1 MATFSLWKNKNS
13 QKEDA
18 YLCGVE
24 DERIRND
31 NVLATGD
38 VEDDNLGNVSWS
50 KRLNTATVALI
61 VRVFMH
67 FTEGSRYPID
77 IFWTYALSVKPLG
90 GMQWAVSVTEGV
102 AKAVELYV
110 DTEDDEAA
118 DSYHFSDNA
127 LDLVPG
133 DEQIVTVELKEGAK
147 APEGGIV
154 IKERHYL

>member
-77 IFWTYALSVKPLG
+77 IFWTYA
-90 GMQWAVSVTEGV
+90 
-102 AKAVELYV
+102 
-110 DTEDDEAA
+110 
-118 DSYHFSDNA
+118 
-127 LDLVPG
+127 
-133 DEQIVTVELKEGAK
+133 
-147 APEGGIV
+147 
-154 IKERHYL
+154 